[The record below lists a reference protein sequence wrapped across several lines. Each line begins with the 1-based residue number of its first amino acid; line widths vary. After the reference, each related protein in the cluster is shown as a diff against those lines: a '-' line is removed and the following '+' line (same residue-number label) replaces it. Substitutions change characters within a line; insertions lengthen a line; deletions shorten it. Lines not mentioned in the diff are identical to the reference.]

1 MLTAT
6 LKQQIRDIHRN
17 IKTTLPDYR
26 PRPGQ
31 NKLIAEIANIVAGQY
46 HRHDRIGLIEAGTGT
61 GKSLAYILGALPYA
75 LSQKKTLV
83 IATATVALQEQLIQ
97 KDLPFFRQHSGLD
110 FDFTLVKG
118 RQRYACIERL
128 QQHIQQPELFADT
141 PPDAK
146 QQKALLRLLNAWQ
159 DRSWLGDRDSL
170 PEALSDDLWRL
181 IQAEAHTCSK
191 HQRQHHNCPFHL
203 ARAEI
208 TDSQVLVVNHS
219 LLLSDLITGA
229 AVLPAAENCIYVID
243 EAHHLAHCGRD
254 LLSASAQLDNNALW
268 LEKLR
273 KNLQQLQSVLP
284 ETTLR
289 DILRQDDNVSDFYN
303 ALKPLERSLSEFRSI
318 WFTNNNQEEYRFA
331 HAALPKLWQQQAEL
345 LWQSA
350 QKAASGCDKLLTELQ
365 SKLAEQSKVPK
376 LWHTLLQE
384 LAFAGQRFE
393 QQRDL
398 WFLLQQPQKEPA
410 TQARW
415 LSRQANS
422 THLQLHACPL
432 SASYQLEQQLFSQA
446 FASILCSATLTSLNS
461 FSYVKKELG
470 LTEHPGLQ
478 SLQVVS
484 PFAYQTQAEIF
495 LPKTRCEPTAPDF
508 TAEIIR
514 LLPSYL
520 QHNEG
525 SLVLFA
531 SYWQMQQVA
540 QALREQGFSLLVQ
553 GEASRQALLQ
563 LHQQQVNHQQRS
575 ILFGTQSFSEGL
587 DLPGKLLTNLI
598 ITKLPFA
605 VPTSP
610 LEEALSE
617 AINARGGNPFL
628 LLSIP
633 ETAKKLVQSCGR
645 LLRQEQDHGRI
656 VILDRRLVSKTY
668 GKAMLDALPPF
679 RRNIEY

>member
-6 LKQQIRDIHRN
+6 LKQQIRDIHNN
-17 IKTTLPDYR
+17 IKTNLPAYR

-31 NKLIAEIANIVAGQY
+31 NKLIAEIASIVAGQY
-46 HRHDRIGLIEAGTGT
+46 HRHDRVGLIEAGTGT
-61 GKSLAYILGALPYA
+61 GKSLAYVLGALPYA

-128 QQHIQQPELFADT
+128 QQHIQQPELFLDT

-146 QQKALLRLLNAWQ
+146 QQHTLLRLLNAWQ

-170 PEALSDDLWRL
+170 PEAVSDDLWRL
-181 IQAEAHTCSK
+181 IQAEAHLCSK
-191 HQRQHHNCPFHL
+191 NQRRHNNCPFHL

-254 LLSASAQLDNNALW
+254 LFSASAQLDNNALW

-273 KNLQQLQSVLP
+273 KNLQQLQHILP
-284 ETTLR
+284 ETALR
-289 DILRQDDNVSDFYN
+289 NILRQDDNVSDFHN
-303 ALKPLERSLSEFRSI
+303 ALKPLERSLSEFRPT
-318 WFTNNNQEEYRFA
+318 WFTSANQEEYRFA

-365 SKLAEQSKVPK
+365 GKLAEQSKVPK
-376 LWHTLLQE
+376 LWHALLQE

-398 WFLLQQPQKEPA
+398 WFLLQQKQAEPA

-415 LSRQANS
+415 IKRQP
-422 THLQLHACPL
+422 TMPHLMLHACPL
-432 SASYQLEQQLFSQA
+432 SASYQLEKLLFSQA

-461 FSYVKKELG
+461 FAYVKKELG
-470 LTEHPGLQ
+470 LAEHSGLRC
-478 SLQVVS
+478 LQVES
-484 PFAYQTQAEIF
+484 PFAYQTQAEIV
-495 LPKTRCEPTAPDF
+495 LPKTHCEPTAPDF
-508 TAEIIR
+508 TAELIR
-514 LLPSYL
+514 LLPTYL
-520 QHNEG
+520 QQNEG

-540 QALREQGFSLLVQ
+540 EALRKQGFSLLVQ

-617 AINARGGNPFL
+617 ALTARGGNPFL